1 MRLPLRALATLLLAA
16 PLAATLPVHAQYSIA
31 TVTFKHPGPYTRA
44 ELLAASGL
52 EPGQALMHDSLGNA
66 AQRLLN
72 TGLFSDATIDY
83 TGTAKARD
91 VVVDLKPIPLDKLL
105 PASFENFVWFTPG
118 ELAAGIHAHVPLY
131 RGVAS
136 DAGTLPD
143 DIQSALQ
150 QMLAAKGITATLS
163 HEIIEPT
170 NLHPIRVVSFRIEQ
184 PSVRLNTVHLAIL
197 SPTAAQATLT
207 PRLQQAARSATS
219 NPFNEGLSGLTL
231 QDILL
236 GSVRSAGYI
245 EATLDG
251 IQRTVSPS
259 PTDPQTLLVTYSVRI
274 LTGDSYKVSTLTFA
288 PTPLYSAAD
297 FARDARLHPGDIAD
311 GSDLAK
317 TEAAISSAYLSHG
330 YLDIYVLSHPALDAT
345 AHTVAYTLEP
355 IPGDI
360 YHLHTATPTGLSPEA
375 LQEFNSTWQM
385 KPGDVYNPA
394 YVSEF
399 IHNNTALRHL
409 STYAGSFQA
418 SADPQTHLVDLTL
431 TFYPSNGQ

>member
-1 MRLPLRALATLLLAA
+1 MRLPLRALATLVLLA
-16 PLAATLPVHAQYSIA
+16 PFGAAHAQYSIA
-31 TVTFKHPGPYTRA
+31 TVTFQHPGPYTRA

-52 EPGQALMHDSLGNA
+52 EPGQALLHDSLGNA

-72 TGLFSDATIDY
+72 TGLFSDAAINY
-83 TGTAKARD
+83 TSTGKARD
-91 VVVDLKPIPLDKLL
+91 IVVDLKPIPLDKLL
-105 PASFENFVWFTPG
+105 PASFENFVWFTPD

-150 QMLAAKGITATLS
+150 QLLTAKGITATLS
-163 HEIIEPT
+163 HTILEPT

-219 NPFNEGLSGLTL
+219 NPFNEGISGLTL

-245 EATLDG
+245 QATLDG

-297 FARDARLHPGDIAD
+297 FSRDAKLHPGDIAD
-311 GSDLAK
+311 GSNLAK
-317 TEAAISSAYLSHG
+317 TEAAISAAYLSHG
-330 YLDIYVLSHPALDAT
+330 YLDIYVLSHPALDAA
-345 AHTVAYTLEP
+345 AHTVAFTLEP
-355 IPGDI
+355 IPGDV
-360 YHLHTATPTGLSPEA
+360 YHLHAVTPSGLSPEA
-375 LQEFNSTWQM
+375 LQEFNTAWQM
-385 KPGDVYNPA
+385 KPGDVYNPDYA
-394 YVSEF
+394 ATFVKKNKAFPHISRYVG
-399 IHNNTALRHL
+399 T
-409 STYAGSFQA
+409 FQS
-418 SADPQTHLVDLTL
+418 SADPQTHLVDLTMIFL
-431 TFYPSNGQ
+431 PNNDNTD